1 MLTAVAAREEKVTIA
16 LALNMTPEQAHIL
29 KAMMQNGIPDESQTE
44 RNLRE
49 AIFKA
54 LATAV

>member
-1 MLTAVAAREEKVTIA
+1 MITAVAAREEEVTIT

-29 KAMMQNGIPDESQTE
+29 KAMMQNGDPGEGQVE

-49 AIFKA
+49 AIFTA
-54 LATAV
+54 LTTVI

>member
-1 MLTAVAAREEKVTIA
+1 MPTAVAQRQERVHIE
-16 LALNMTPEQAHIL
+16 LALSLSPEQAHIL
-29 KAMMQNGIPDESQTE
+29 KAMMQNGDPGEGQVE

-54 LATAV
+54 LATAI